1 MKETLNPDPSA
12 EFKQL
17 CFTCTLKSHADLKI
31 RLMYDNL
38 SQGALFRILMH
49 GYIQRDENIIN
60 FVENFKQRYGIQK
73 KNQVKKSKNLL
84 ETARQ
89 TAKDFSLDPDEL
101 EDIFDLIAQEHPD
114 L

>member
-1 MKETLNPDPSA
+1 MSKLKSNPQ
-12 EFKQL
+12 EEYKKL
-17 CFTCTLKSHADLKI
+17 CFTCANKSHADLKI
-31 RLMYDNL
+31 RLMHDGL

-60 FVENFKQRYGIQK
+60 FVENFKEKYGIEK
-73 KNQVKKSKNLL
+73 KNQIKKSKNLL
-84 ETARQ
+84 KLGRQ
-89 TAKDFSLDPDEL
+89 TAKDFRLDPDEL

>member
-1 MKETLNPDPSA
+1 MSKLKSNPQ
-12 EFKQL
+12 EEYKKL
-17 CFTCTLKSHADLKI
+17 CFTCANKSHADLKI
-31 RLMYDNL
+31 QLMHDGL

-60 FVENFKQRYGIQK
+60 FVENFKEKYGIEK
-73 KNQVKKSKNLL
+73 KNQIKKSKNLL
-84 ETARQ
+84 KLGRQ
-89 TAKDFSLDPDEL
+89 TAKDFRLDPDEL